1 MKRVWK
7 LQCEFADGKVDAR
20 ARLYVIWLLKF
31 YIVKKA
37 AYVIFIVFFFF
48 FLFLILI
55 LVTRFITHA
64 NDFFSLLLPN
74 AHIYV
79 VFFFKIEIC

>member
-48 FLFLILI
+48 P
-55 LVTRFITHA
+55 
-64 NDFFSLLLPN
+64 FSNINPCDSFHY
-74 AHIYV
+74 AR
-79 VFFFKIEIC
+79 K

>member
-1 MKRVWK
+1 MEKYSLKMHVGKYNAWYMKRVWK

-48 FLFLILI
+48 S
-55 LVTRFITHA
+55 
-64 NDFFSLLLPN
+64 FF
-74 AHIYV
+74 
-79 VFFFKIEIC
+79 

>member
-37 AYVIFIVFFFF
+37 AYVVFRVFFFF
-48 FLFLILI
+48 PFFYINPCDSYR
-55 LVTRFITHA
+55 RFIVA
-64 NDFFSLLLPN
+64 
-74 AHIYV
+74 
-79 VFFFKIEIC
+79 EICL